1 MTMPDPGSDFIAAL
15 RAIKVD
21 YSQESATQFRKDA
34 AIMLKI
40 NTTILV
46 TLSACL
52 LGLFGCGPAGPDY
65 GSLDLSEV
73 HGKITLDGQPLSGGL
88 IHFQAEDG
96 TYSYANIDAEGR
108 YKMMFN
114 SEQPGVLKGGK
125 TVRIWSSRGVPGESN
140 AGGEEEGDPDA
151 GPRQVEQIPSRYNSR
166 STLTANV
173 ENASEEFN
181 FDLKSR

>member
-1 MTMPDPGSDFIAAL
+1 MKIDT
-15 RAIKVD
+15 AIL
-21 YSQESATQFRKDA
+21 AT
-34 AIMLKI
+34 
-40 NTTILV
+40 V
-46 TLSACL
+46 SACV
-52 LGLFGCGPAGPDY
+52 LGLSGCSPAGPDY

-73 HGKITLDGQPLSGGL
+73 HGTITLDGQPLSGGL

-96 TYSYANIDAEGR
+96 TYSYAPIDAEGC

-125 TVRIWSSRGVPGESN
+125 TVRIWSSRSVPGEAN

-151 GPRQVEQIPSRYNSR
+151 RPRQVERIPSRYNIR